1 MTRECES
8 RVNVKFEEPIA
19 VGMQKIVNGWLKE
32 YLKSSGTSESTQEDD
47 SEEMLPGEDT
57 DIDYELYTTAF

>member
-1 MTRECES
+1 MTSECES

-19 VGMQKIVNGWLKE
+19 LGMRKIVNGWLKE
-32 YLKSSGTSESTQEDD
+32 YLKSSSTSESIQEDD
-47 SEEMLPGEDT
+47 SVPGEDT